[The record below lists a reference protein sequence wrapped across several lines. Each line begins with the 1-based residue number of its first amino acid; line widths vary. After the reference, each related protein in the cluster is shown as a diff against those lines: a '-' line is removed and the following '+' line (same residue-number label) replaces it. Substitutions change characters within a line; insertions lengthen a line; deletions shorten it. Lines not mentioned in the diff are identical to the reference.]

1 MRSLRV
7 LIRPLALAAV
17 LAIPGHAAAG
27 GYGSVYLV
35 PALAECPG
43 PASCTLTF
51 ESAYTFDAIV
61 LHSRSS
67 RYLDDKKPSFLVD
80 LRGVRDPSGAL
91 VNGTV
96 TLRVLSGR
104 VSVPGIG
111 TFPDSSPLTRVAPVP
126 ISLKNGGVKRFAY
139 KPSANAPNGT
149 ITNGGGVEILDPEG
163 KRLAVT
169 GSQAKP

>member
-7 LIRPLALAAV
+7 LILALALPGPAV
-17 LAIPGHAAAG
+17 AG

-43 PASCTLTF
+43 PASCSRAF
-51 ESAYTFDAIV
+51 ESAYTFDTII
-61 LHSRSS
+61 LHSRAS
-67 RYLDDKKPSFLVD
+67 RYLDDKKPSFLIDV
-80 LRGVRDPSGAL
+80 RGVRDPSGAL

-96 TLRVLSGR
+96 TVRILSGR

-111 TFPDSSPLTRVAPVP
+111 TFPDSSPLTRVAPFP
-126 ISLKNGGVKRFAY
+126 IPLKNGGAKRFPYRSPA
-139 KPSANAPNGT
+139 APNGT
-149 ITNGGGVEILDPEG
+149 ITNGGGVDILDPEG

>member
-7 LIRPLALAAV
+7 LILALA
-17 LAIPGHAAAG
+17 LPGSAAAG

-43 PASCTLTF
+43 PASCPRAL
-51 ESAYTFDAIV
+51 ESAYTFDTII
-61 LHSRSS
+61 LHSRAS
-67 RYLDDKKPSFLVD
+67 RYFDDKKPSFLID
-80 LRGVRDPSGAL
+80 LRGVRDPSGAF

-96 TLRVLSGR
+96 TLRLLSGR
-104 VSVPGIG
+104 VSVPGVG
-111 TFPDSSPLTRVAPVP
+111 TLPDSSSVTRVAPVP
-126 ISLKNGGVKRFAY
+126 IPLKNGGAKRFAY
-139 KPSANAPNGT
+139 KPSPSPPNGT
-149 ITNGGGVEILDPEG
+149 LTNGGGVEILDPEG